1 MTGINF
7 TRQAGGAGA
16 QAGRRGVRTASRD
29 AGPNPISERHSQKAG
44 RRSRPLPTHK
54 DCMNAYQAINFYHL
68 KTVILNSHSMSS
80 NGFYLLVA
88 HNFRRALTYPHLPN
102 DSGSGQAFP
111 PASGRT
117 KKNVAGTVAAA
128 QNFLIGFLHRS
139 IQKVYGV
146 GVEFN
151 ATPLMQ

>member
-16 QAGRRGVRTASRD
+16 QARRRGVQTASNG
-29 AGPNPISERHSQKAG
+29 AEPNPISERHSQKAG
-44 RRSRPLPTHK
+44 RRSRPLPTQR
-54 DCMNAYQAINFYHL
+54 DCFNALQAINFYHL

-88 HNFRRALTYPHLPN
+88 HNFHRALSCPHLPN

-111 PASGRT
+111 PASGQT

-146 GVEFN
+146 GVKFN